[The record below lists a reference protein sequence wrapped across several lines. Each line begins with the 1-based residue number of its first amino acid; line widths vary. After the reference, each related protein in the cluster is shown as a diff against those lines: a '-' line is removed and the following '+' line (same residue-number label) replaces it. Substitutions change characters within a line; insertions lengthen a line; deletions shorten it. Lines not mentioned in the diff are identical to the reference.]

1 MENTMQTKTTK
12 SPAKQVNKLK
22 SIRVQLE
29 TQRKAERLLAVANKK
44 KFGRKV
50 KVDQLLNIAL
60 DLVTERHLE
69 SLQEQSLTNEDRK
82 ELLRQKYIETR
93 GNITRD
99 DFTGFM
105 MSTDFVTFLT
115 EQNRASNVSGFSGA
129 TAPDIA
135 S

>member
-1 MENTMQTKTTK
+1 MQTKTTK
-12 SPAKQVNKLK
+12 SAAKQVNKLK

-29 TQRKAERLLAVANKK
+29 THRKAERLLAVANKK

-60 DLVTERHLE
+60 DLVTDRHLE
-69 SLQEQSLTNEDRK
+69 SLQERSLTNEDRK

-93 GNITRD
+93 GNISRD
-99 DFTGFM
+99 EFTGFM
-105 MSTDFVTFLT
+105 MSADFATFLT
-115 EQNRASNVSGFSGA
+115 EQDQASNVSGLSRA
-129 TAPDIA
+129 TVPDIA

>member
-1 MENTMQTKTTK
+1 MQTKTTK
-12 SPAKQVNKLK
+12 SATKPANKLK

-60 DLVTERHLE
+60 DLVTDRHLE
-69 SLQEQSLTNEDRK
+69 SLQERSLTNEDRK

-93 GNITRD
+93 GQISRD
-99 DFTGFM
+99 EFTGFM
-105 MSTDFVTFLT
+105 MSADFAIFLT
-115 EQNRASNVSGFSGA
+115 EQNQASNVSGLLRTA
-129 TAPDIA
+129 TAEVA

>member
-1 MENTMQTKTTK
+1 MQTKNTK
-12 SPAKQVNKLK
+12 SAAKQVNKLK

-44 KFGRKV
+44 RIGRKV

-60 DLVTERHLE
+60 NLVTEQHLQ

-93 GNITRD
+93 GNISRD
-99 DFTGFM
+99 EFTGFM
-105 MSTDFVTFLT
+105 MSADFAMFLT
-115 EQNRASNVSGFSGA
+115 EQNQMSNVSGLSR
-129 TAPDIA
+129 PA
-135 S
+135 SASVAS